1 MSAEDSQSL
10 RAKAATSAS
19 LGTPAALAVSI
30 TLERKAGIIDKR
42 EGRDVDDSR
51 LRKYVAAYKKLGGQG
66 MKEDSS
72 GDEADRFAKPTGS
85 HIILPDEKNFYFKN
99 HPGPPKADIVVPG
112 GQFAI
117 EGIDTPSKPIENN
130 LPKTKA
136 RIAKETDRRNRKNPI
151 HYGGPSVAGVLV
163 VGSALLLVG
172 LATTR
177 KH

>member
-1 MSAEDSQSL
+1 MS
-10 RAKAATSAS
+10 
-19 LGTPAALAVSI
+19 
-30 TLERKAGIIDKR
+30 
-42 EGRDVDDSR
+42 
-51 LRKYVAAYKKLGGQG
+51 
-66 MKEDSS
+66 
-72 GDEADRFAKPTGS
+72 DEADRFSKPTGS

-117 EGIDTPSKPIENN
+117 EGVDTPVNPDKPY

-136 RIAKETDRRNRKNPI
+136 RIAKQQPRGKNPI

-163 VGSALLLVG
+163 VGGALLLVG

-177 KH
+177 KY

>member
-19 LGTPAALAVSI
+19 LGTPAALAVAI

-42 EGRDVDDSR
+42 EGRDVDDAR
-51 LRKYVAAYKKLGGQG
+51 LKKYVVAYKKLGGQG

-99 HPGPPKADIVVPG
+99 KPEIPKADIVVPG

-117 EGIDTPSKPIENN
+117 EGVDTPVNPDKPY

-136 RIAKETDRRNRKNPI
+136 RIAKQQPKGKNPI

-163 VGSALLLVG
+163 VGGALLLVG

-177 KH
+177 KY